1 MTIGTLFSEAQL
13 EELERVFELKR
24 RPKAEVAPVRDGLV
38 RKHDMVWWRSEEGPE
53 LVSAEEHWGNI
64 QQHPSLYSIGCP
76 RVRYVYDEP
85 EGAK

>member
-1 MTIGTLFSEAQL
+1 MTIGALFSEAQL

-38 RKHDMVWWRSEEGPE
+38 RKHDMVWWHSENGPE
-53 LVSAEEHWGNI
+53 HVHAEDHWDNLR
-64 QQHPSLYSIGCP
+64 QYPHAHSRERPQ
-76 RVRYVYDEP
+76 VRYVYDEP